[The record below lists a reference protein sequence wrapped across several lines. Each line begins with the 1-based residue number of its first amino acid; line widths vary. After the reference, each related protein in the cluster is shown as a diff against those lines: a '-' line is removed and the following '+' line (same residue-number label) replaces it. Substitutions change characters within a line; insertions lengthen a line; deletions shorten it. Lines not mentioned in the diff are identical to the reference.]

1 MGVFQ
6 KSTMGKVYPQHP
18 PPPLSLFFFFFSG
31 IAHSFLAMNFAAL
44 NLCVGTNK
52 YKYPETIHKVF
63 ATKAEDIVCK
73 T

>member
-6 KSTMGKVYPQHP
+6 KSTMGNVYPQQP
-18 PPPLSLFFFFFSG
+18 PSPLLVFFFSG
-31 IAHSFLAMNFAAL
+31 IAHSFLAVNFAAL
-44 NLCVGTNK
+44 NLRVGTNK